1 MIYSEIYL
9 QAAKIFSYTAL
20 TFLIAMWWAPSLIG
34 LLRWLKFWKKSS
46 RKITTTGEELTVT
59 AQFYEENEKKRLV
72 PRAGGLLIWVTV
84 LAFAFFFWIVLKI
97 FPENQ
102 TAQFLNFI
110 DRRETFIP
118 LGTLF
123 FASIFGFVDDALA
136 TLETGGNYKA
146 GGLKLSH
153 RLGLVTGLSL
163 VIGLWFYFRLS
174 ISSINVPFF
183 NFDFGTW
190 FDFSFDLQNIA
201 VIGEIF
207 TQPVIVDSGILI
219 IPAVMIVLL
228 AMWGSSMI
236 DGFDGMSAGVFIPI
250 FLCFGGIAFAKEFYD
265 ISTLMMTIAGALTAY
280 LWFNIPPAR
289 FYMGDTGTM
298 GLLLTVGVVA
308 FLIDAVHILPI
319 AGLMLVVTEA
329 SVVLQILSKK
339 IRKKK
344 FISAAPLHHHLE
356 HIGWLRH
363 QVTMRYWLVSIM
375 ASTVGFVVG
384 LLT

>member
-20 TFLIAMWWAPSLIG
+20 TFIIAMWWAPSLIS
-34 LLRWLKFWKKSS
+34 LLTWLKFWKKSS

-59 AQFYEENEKKRLV
+59 KEFYEENEKKRLV
-72 PRAGGLLIWVTV
+72 PRAGGLLVWVTV
-84 LAFAFFFWIVLKI
+84 IVFALFFWVVLKI

-110 DRRETFIP
+110 DRTETFIP

-153 RLGLVTGLSL
+153 RLFLVSGLSFL
-163 VIGLWFYFRLS
+163 IGLWFYFRLNMTS
-174 ISSINVPFF
+174 IEVPFI
-183 NFDFGTW
+183 NLDFATW
-190 FDFSFDLQNIA
+190 SLPWGLDGGL
-201 VIGEIF
+201 
-207 TQPVIVDSGILI
+207 LI
-219 IPAVMIVLL
+219 IPAVLVVLL

-250 FLCFGGIAFAKEFYD
+250 FLCMGGIAFAREFYD
-265 ISTLMMTIAGALTAY
+265 ISTLMMVISGALTAY

-298 GLLLTVGVVA
+298 GLLLTLGVVA
-308 FLIDAVHILPI
+308 FLIDAVYVLPI

-363 QVTMRYWLVSIM
+363 QVTMRYWLISIM
-375 ASTVGFVVG
+375 SSVIGFVIG
-384 LLT
+384 ILT

>member
-1 MIYSEIYL
+1 MMYSEIYL
-9 QAAKIFSYTAL
+9 QAAKIFTYTAL
-20 TFLIAMWWAPSLIG
+20 TFIISMWWAPSLIN
-34 LLRWLKFWKKSS
+34 LLTWLKFWKKSS
-46 RKITTTGEELTVT
+46 RTITTTGEELSVT
-59 AQFYEENEKKRLV
+59 RQFYEENEKKRLV

-84 LAFAFFFWIVLKI
+84 LVFALFFWVVLKM

-153 RLGLVTGLSL
+153 RLFLVTILS
-163 VIGLWFYFRLS
+163 VFIGLWFHFRLGMS
-174 ISSINVPFF
+174 EVVTPLLNLDFTTWGLPFDGGLLIVP
-183 NFDFGTW
+183 
-190 FDFSFDLQNIA
+190 A
-201 VIGEIF
+201 VI
-207 TQPVIVDSGILI
+207 L
-219 IPAVMIVLL
+219 VML

-250 FLCFGGIAFAKEFYD
+250 FLCFGGIAFAREYYD
-265 ISTLMMTIAGALTAY
+265 IATLMMVISGALTAY
-280 LWFNIPPAR
+280 LWFNIPPAK

-298 GLLLTVGVVA
+298 GLLLTLGVVA
-308 FLIDAVHILPI
+308 FLIDAVYILPI
-319 AGLMLVVTEA
+319 AGFMLVVTEG

-344 FISAAPLHHHLE
+344 LISAAPLHHHLE

-363 QVTMRYWLVSIM
+363 QVTMRYWLISIM
-375 ASTVGFVVG
+375 SSVIGFVVG

>member
-1 MIYSEIYL
+1 MMYSEIYL

-20 TFLIAMWWAPSLIG
+20 TFIIAMWWAPSLIN
-34 LLRWLKFWKKSS
+34 LLTWLKFWKKSS
-46 RKITTTGEELTVT
+46 RKITTTGEQLTVT
-59 AQFYEENEKKRLV
+59 KQFYEENEKKRLV

-84 LAFAFFFWIVLKI
+84 LAFSLFFWVVLKI

-110 DRRETFIP
+110 DRKETFIP

-153 RLGLVTGLSL
+153 RLGLVTGLSFF
-163 VIGLWFYFRLS
+163 IGLWFHYRLAMNE
-174 ISSINVPFF
+174 IIVPFLDL
-183 NFDFGTW
+183 NFASW
-190 FDFSFDLQNIA
+190 NLPFDGGLL
-201 VIGEIF
+201 
-207 TQPVIVDSGILI
+207 IV
-219 IPAVMIVLL
+219 PAVMLVML

-250 FLCFGGIAFAKEFYD
+250 FLCFGGIAFAREYYD
-265 ISTLMMTIAGALTAY
+265 IATLMMVISGALTAY
-280 LWFNIPPAR
+280 LWFNIPPAK

-298 GLLLTVGVVA
+298 GLLLTLGVVA
-308 FLIDAVHILPI
+308 FLIDAVYILPI
-319 AGLMLVVTEA
+319 AGFMLVVTEA
-329 SVVLQILSKK
+329 SVVLQMLSKK

-363 QVTMRYWLVSIM
+363 QVTMRYWLVSIV
-375 ASTVGFVVG
+375 ASVIGFVIG

>member
-1 MIYSEIYL
+1 MMYSEIYL

-20 TFLIAMWWAPSLIG
+20 TFIIAMWWAPSLIN
-34 LLRWLKFWKKSS
+34 LLTWLKFWKKSS

-59 AQFYEENEKKRLV
+59 KQFYEENEKKRLV
-72 PRAGGLLIWVTV
+72 PRAGGLLVWVTV
-84 LAFAFFFWIVLKI
+84 LAFALFFWIVLKI

-110 DRRETFIP
+110 DRKETFIP

-153 RLGLVTGLSL
+153 RLGLVTGLSFF
-163 VIGLWFYFRLS
+163 IGLWFHYRLAMNE
-174 ISSINVPFF
+174 IIVPFLDL
-183 NFDFGTW
+183 DFTSWNLPFEGG
-190 FDFSFDLQNIA
+190 L
-201 VIGEIF
+201 
-207 TQPVIVDSGILI
+207 LI
-219 IPAVMIVLL
+219 IPAVVLVML

-250 FLCFGGIAFAKEFYD
+250 FLCFGGIAFAREYYD
-265 ISTLMMTIAGALTAY
+265 IATLMMVISGALTAY
-280 LWFNIPPAR
+280 LWFNIPPAK

-298 GLLLTVGVVA
+298 GLLLTLGVVA
-308 FLIDAVHILPI
+308 FLIDAVYILPI
-319 AGLMLVVTEA
+319 AGFMLVVTEA
-329 SVVLQILSKK
+329 SVVLQMLSKK

-363 QVTMRYWLVSIM
+363 QVTMRYWLVSIV
-375 ASTVGFVVG
+375 ASVIGFVIG

>member
-1 MIYSEIYL
+1 MMYSEIYL

-20 TFLIAMWWAPSLIG
+20 TFIIAMWWAPSLIN
-34 LLRWLKFWKKSS
+34 LLTWLKFWKKSS

-59 AQFYEENEKKRLV
+59 KQFYEENEKKRLV

-84 LAFAFFFWIVLKI
+84 LAFSLFFWIVLKI

-110 DRRETFIP
+110 DRKETFIP

-153 RLGLVTGLSL
+153 RLALVTGLSFF
-163 VIGLWFYFRLS
+163 IGLWFHFRLEMS
-174 ISSINVPFF
+174 EIIVPFL
-183 NFDFGTW
+183 NFDFTTW
-190 FDFSFDLQNIA
+190 GLPFDGGL
-201 VIGEIF
+201 
-207 TQPVIVDSGILI
+207 LI
-219 IPAVMIVLL
+219 IPAVMLVML

-250 FLCFGGIAFAKEFYD
+250 FLCFGGIAFAREYYD
-265 ISTLMMTIAGALTAY
+265 IATLMMVISGALTAY

-298 GLLLTVGVVA
+298 GLLLTLGVVA
-308 FLIDAVHILPI
+308 FLIDAVYILPL
-319 AGLMLVVTEA
+319 AGFMLVVTEG
-329 SVVLQILSKK
+329 SVVLQMLSKK

-344 FISAAPLHHHLE
+344 LISAAPLHHHLE

-363 QVTMRYWLVSIM
+363 QVTMRYWLVSIV
-375 ASTVGFVVG
+375 ASVIGFVIG

>member
-1 MIYSEIYL
+1 MMYSEIYL

-20 TFLIAMWWAPSLIG
+20 TFIIAMWWAPSLIN
-34 LLRWLKFWKKSS
+34 LLTWLKFWKKSS

-59 AQFYEENEKKRLV
+59 KQFYEENEKKRLV
-72 PRAGGLLIWVTV
+72 PRAGGLLVWVTV
-84 LAFAFFFWIVLKI
+84 LAFSLFFWIILKI

-110 DRRETFIP
+110 DRKETFIP

-153 RLGLVTGLSL
+153 RLGLVTGLSFF
-163 VIGLWFYFRLS
+163 IGLWFHYRLAMNE
-174 ISSINVPFF
+174 IIVPFLDLDF
-183 NFDFGTW
+183 TSWNLPFDGG
-190 FDFSFDLQNIA
+190 L
-201 VIGEIF
+201 
-207 TQPVIVDSGILI
+207 LI
-219 IPAVMIVLL
+219 IPAVVLVML

-250 FLCFGGIAFAKEFYD
+250 FLCFGGIAFAREFYD
-265 ISTLMMTIAGALTAY
+265 IATLMMVISGALTAY
-280 LWFNIPPAR
+280 LWFNIPPAK

-298 GLLLTVGVVA
+298 GLLLTLGVVA
-308 FLIDAVHILPI
+308 FLIDAVYILPI
-319 AGLMLVVTEA
+319 AGFMLVVTEA
-329 SVVLQILSKK
+329 SVVLQMLSKK

-363 QVTMRYWLVSIM
+363 QVTMRYWLVSIV
-375 ASTVGFVVG
+375 ASVIGFVIG